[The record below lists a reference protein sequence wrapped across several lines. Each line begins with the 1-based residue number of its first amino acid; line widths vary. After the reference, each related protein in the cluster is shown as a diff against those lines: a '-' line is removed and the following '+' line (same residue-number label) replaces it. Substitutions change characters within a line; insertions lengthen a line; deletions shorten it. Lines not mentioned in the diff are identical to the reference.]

1 MMEKPID
8 HKRYSRHLALQ
19 GFGKKG
25 QSALLKAR
33 VLVIGAGGLS
43 CPLLQYLCA
52 SGVGCIGIV
61 DYDTVDLTNLHR
73 QTLYGTADVGFPKVQ
88 AAAER
93 LRYMNPELEI
103 VTYHTQLNQT
113 NALSI
118 LSDFDVVVDGS
129 DNYATRYLVNDACV
143 ILNKVL
149 VYGAVLRYEGQV
161 AVFNYADKQGL
172 KTNYRDVFPN
182 EQAHMEGFACSDV
195 GVLGVLPGIIGNLQA
210 AEVIKIICGV
220 GEVLANK
227 ILHYNLLNQSFYD
240 MQISPLKQKPQN
252 VPHDRDSFLQHNYGL
267 ASVEPK

>member
-1 MMEKPID
+1 MEKPID

-182 EQAHMEGFACSDV
+182 EQAHICNEIRESAFAAYDLTCLHIYHS
-195 GVLGVLPGIIGNLQA
+195 L
-210 AEVIKIICGV
+210 
-220 GEVLANK
+220 GEVKTGEICLFVFVSSKHRKAAFEACETIVERIKKELPVWGKEIFMDASEQWK
-227 ILHYNLLNQSFYD
+227 INN
-240 MQISPLKQKPQN
+240 
-252 VPHDRDSFLQHNYGL
+252 
-267 ASVEPK
+267 